1 MLEQA
6 DLLLPDLPMT
16 AHLAPFVDADPLI
29 FLSGQLAFDA
39 QGQIEGDIGAQT
51 RRCLQRC
58 RDVLQ
63 GLGLDLHDVVKA
75 TAWLRHADDFAAFNA
90 AYAEVFGAHKP
101 ARSTVVSALVIAAAL
116 VEIELIARR
125 RSA

>member
-1 MLEQA
+1 
-6 DLLLPDLPMT
+6 MT

-39 QGQIEGDIGAQT
+39 QGLIEGDVGVQT
-51 RRCLQRC
+51 RLCLQRC
-58 RDVLQ
+58 RNVLQ
-63 GLGLDLHDVVKA
+63 GLGLGLDDVVKA
-75 TAWLRHADDFAAFNA
+75 TVWLRHADDFAVFNA